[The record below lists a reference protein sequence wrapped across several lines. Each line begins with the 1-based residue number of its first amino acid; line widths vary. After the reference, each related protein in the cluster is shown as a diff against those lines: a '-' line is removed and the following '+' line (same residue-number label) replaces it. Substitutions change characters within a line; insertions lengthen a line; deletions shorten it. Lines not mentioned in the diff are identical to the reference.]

1 MLLELIALQGLLV
14 LDLLLR
20 VLIPL
25 QNLVMLLLALLEILV
40 HLIFESLAQC
50 VHLGLLLLHELGF
63 GREDLLVAVFH
74 VLLALPLL

>member
-1 MLLELIALQGLLV
+1 
-14 LDLLLR
+14 
-20 VLIPL
+20 
-25 QNLVMLLLALLEILV
+25 MLLLTLLEILV

-63 GREDLLVAVFH
+63 SSEDLLVAVFH

>member
-25 QNLVMLLLALLEILV
+25 QNLVMLLLTLLEILV